1 MLQPRL
7 AALEHAGSGFPADY
21 HKFYKG
27 SEIVRCRRKGY
38 SYTII
43 NHSAGFLY
51 FQNGDFTVSMHIG
64 ASFCEHRS
72 FIPETLASTGENAYA
87 LHQTMTGWYYL
98 PFEEKPETS
107 DWWKMDHTKRAQLHG
122 PDMIFDVEA
131 VSYTHLT
138 LPTNS
143 RV

>member
-43 NHSAGFLY
+43 NHLSLI
-51 FQNGDFTVSMHIG
+51 HI
-64 ASFCEHRS
+64 
-72 FIPETLASTGENAYA
+72 
-87 LHQTMTGWYYL
+87 
-98 PFEEKPETS
+98 
-107 DWWKMDHTKRAQLHG
+107 
-122 PDMIFDVEA
+122 
-131 VSYTHLT
+131 
-138 LPTNS
+138 
-143 RV
+143 